1 MSIEI
6 VRVSE
11 RAKIHLIMIKR
22 KTGIQN
28 WNVICRWGFCLSLS
42 DPSIPPTEK
51 LQRDSSI
58 EMTWKIFGGVNADI
72 YYALLVERCKKD
84 GFKLTTSRLN
94 EQFKLHLQ
102 RGIAYLIGNPNMKSL
117 STLLALIEEGGNV
130 QS

>member
-11 RAKIHLIMIKR
+11 RAKIHLIIIKR

-72 YYALLVERCKKD
+72 YYALLVQRCKKD

-102 RGIAYLIGNPNMKSL
+102 RGIAYLVGNPNMKSL

>member
-28 WNVICRWGFCLSLS
+28 WNVICRWGFCLSLN

-72 YYALLVERCKKD
+72 YYALLVQRCKKD

-94 EQFKLHLQ
+94 EQFKLHLH

-117 STLLALIEEGGNV
+117 STLLALIEKGGNV

>member
-11 RAKIHLIMIKR
+11 RTKIHLIIIKR

-42 DPSIPPTEK
+42 DPSIPPAEK

-72 YYALLVERCKKD
+72 YYALLVQRCKKD

-102 RGIAYLIGNPNMKSL
+102 RGIAYLVGNPNMKSL
-117 STLLALIEEGGNV
+117 STLLALIEKGGNV